1 MRPRRF
7 DGRRYIRDTN
17 MSVQDLVKSYVAKLG
32 ENIQIARF
40 VRFNVGETAEPE
52 EEGESYADEVARLA
66 GTA

>member
-1 MRPRRF
+1 
-7 DGRRYIRDTN
+7 

-40 VRFNVGETAEPE
+40 VRFNVGETAEPD